1 MRDSLSLNEFMDL
14 TQNVAEVVEERDTRP
29 HLTIEQVQSLL
40 AKEYGLIVK
49 AWTPLDSERD
59 QNFYVQE
66 MCGAEFVFKISNVDE
81 DPELLDMQNKILQHL
96 ARSGLTSPE
105 LVLTKSHKEM
115 FPFYAS
121 GIQRPHYIRLLKWIP
136 GKVLA
141 KIQNHSYV
149 LLRDVGRALAK
160 VDRAL
165 QSFTHRAMHRTTLI
179 WEMRNTALLRPFIP
193 FLEKTNPPERV
204 QIAREAVHYF
214 EEHNRLILDSSFVRR
229 GVAHNDANDWNI
241 LVNDE
246 ENAVVALIDYGDACY
261 TAYVCNLAI
270 CMAYCML
277 LNQERY
283 LDVAKEVLH
292 GYQSEFP
299 LSTLEIELLPSLI
312 KLRLATSVIIS
323 SKRMLERPNDPYV
336 IVSQKP
342 AWALLEFL
350 SRMPL
355 NFLAEVFKSWTNQ

>member
-1 MRDSLSLNEFMDL
+1 
-14 TQNVAEVVEERDTRP
+14 
-29 HLTIEQVQSLL
+29 
-40 AKEYGLIVK
+40 
-49 AWTPLDSERD
+49 
-59 QNFYVQE
+59 
-66 MCGAEFVFKISNVDE
+66 
-81 DPELLDMQNKILQHL
+81 MQNKILQHL

-204 QIAREAVHYF
+204 LSEI
-214 EEHNRLILDSSFVRR
+214 
-229 GVAHNDANDWNI
+229 
-241 LVNDE
+241 DE
-246 ENAVVALIDYGDACY
+246 Y
-261 TAYVCNLAI
+261 
-270 CMAYCML
+270 
-277 LNQERY
+277 
-283 LDVAKEVLH
+283 H
-292 GYQSEFP
+292 
-299 LSTLEIELLPSLI
+299 
-312 KLRLATSVIIS
+312 KL
-323 SKRMLERPNDPYV
+323 
-336 IVSQKP
+336 
-342 AWALLEFL
+342 
-350 SRMPL
+350 
-355 NFLAEVFKSWTNQ
+355 